1 MKRSESTEQMTLID
15 WCNINTCM
23 YPELESIYH
32 IPNEWKRRAEKRSTR
47 FMSPSYS
54 QELSWLYIEMKYGN
68 GRTSKEQKEWIDK
81 LNAQCYKEVV
91 CNGFE
96 EARKTIEKY
105 MASQQVFKM
114 KNKKN
119 EFKELKGRLF
129 NHKENKT
136 KLESKLL
143 KLENLDYQ
151 TNIINLEIKGRLD
164 NKSKVE
170 KYVIEKEVL
179 EKEIKELSFYVREV
193 DIDLN
198 ILTKKEYNI
207 IDLRYFEG
215 YKSSEVYNRL
225 HMSESTFW
233 REHN

>member
-1 MKRSESTEQMTLID
+1 
-15 WCNINTCM
+15 
-23 YPELESIYH
+23 
-32 IPNEWKRRAEKRSTR
+32 
-47 FMSPSYS
+47 
-54 QELSWLYIEMKYGN
+54 
-68 GRTSKEQKEWIDK
+68 
-81 LNAQCYKEVV
+81 
-91 CNGFE
+91 
-96 EARKTIEKY
+96 
-105 MASQQVFKM
+105 M

-129 NHKENKT
+129 NHKENKI
-136 KLESKLL
+136 KLESKLS

-170 KYVIEKEVL
+170 KCVIEKEVL
-179 EKEIKELSFYVREV
+179 EKEIKELSFYVMEV

-225 HMSESTFW
+225 YISESTFW